1 MASINRSQLLFVILA
16 VTVVAVLAGCEQERE
31 DATLTDGLLVL
42 SGDVG
47 SVRLTVREDDGERS
61 RGIELPDSGTSWVS
75 AGSAN
80 VLLATLVDG
89 RTYVSDPLG
98 EDDPT
103 WRLVEPV
110 TLTDQAPE
118 PPLFYG
124 TWDPPGGAYAQLG
137 ADFSEGGGMRAV
149 IVDPGLDQAVEV
161 PMNQSRPVAAP
172 PAWIDDDRLILISA
186 TSEGTE
192 AVIVDS
198 ASQGYEPGP
207 SGVQL
212 VATSAD
218 AATAAV
224 WRGPG
229 QGVEIQSTTSWLA
242 DEPADVRSILRTVP
256 RCRRCSR
263 STPTG
268 SASRSCGPMR
278 RARRPGLPFTRPLR
292 SGRGWPRSTWA
303 RQTRR
308 RWPGFAEGV
317 RGFGH
322 AEARRSAGPAGS
334 GLPGPAGPAAQAVT
348 GCPAE
353 KIDTCDSSGSMTP
366 KTFWSV
372 SRWTHEPQ
380 LSK

>member
-1 MASINRSQLLFVILA
+1 MASIDRRQLLVVLLA

-47 SVRLTVREDDGERS
+47 SVRLTVREDDGARS

-75 AGSAN
+75 AGRTN

-110 TLTDQAPE
+110 TLTDQPPE

-149 IVDPGLDQAVEV
+149 VVDPGLDQAVEV

-172 PAWIDDDRLILISA
+172 PAWIDDDRLVLISA

-229 QGVEIQSTTSWLA
+229 QSVEIQSTTSWLA
-242 DEPADVRSILRTVP
+242 DEPADVRIDPPDGAAMPMVLALDADGERLAVVWADEEG
-256 RCRRCSR
+256 
-263 STPTG
+263 TPTG
-268 SASRSCGPMR
+268 ITVHA
-278 RARRPGLPFTRPLR
+278 AAQE
-292 SGRGWPRSTWA
+292 WA
-303 RQTRR
+303 RVATLDL
-308 RWPGFAEGV
+308 G
-317 RGFGH
+317 
-322 AEARRSAGPAGS
+322 EAN
-334 GLPGPAGPAAQAVT
+334 AATVA
-348 GCPAE
+348 
-353 KIDTCDSSGSMTP
+353 
-366 KTFWSV
+366 WL
-372 SRWTHEPQ
+372 R
-380 LSK
+380 

>member
-1 MASINRSQLLFVILA
+1 MASVDRRQLLVVLLA
-16 VTVVAVLAGCEQERE
+16 LTVVAGLAGCEQERE
-31 DATLTDGLLVL
+31 DETLTDGLLVL

-47 SVRLTVREDDGERS
+47 SVRLTVREDDGARS

-75 AGSAN
+75 AGRTN

-110 TLTDQAPE
+110 TLTDQPPE

-149 IVDPGLDQAVEV
+149 VVDPGLDQAVEV
-161 PMNQSRPVAAP
+161 PMNESRPVAAP
-172 PAWIDDDRLILISA
+172 AAWIDDDRLVLISA

-229 QGVEIQSTTSWLA
+229 QPVEIQSTTSWLA
-242 DEPADVRSILRTVP
+242 EEPAGVRDRSSG
-256 RCRRCSR
+256 RCRDAD
-263 STPTG
+263 G
-268 SASRSCGPMR
+268 A
-278 RARRPGLPFTRPLR
+278 RARRRRRATRGRVGRRGGHADRDHRSRGRTGVGAGGHARPGRGERGDGGLASLRDIGASDMPRPGARPGLRAQVCR
-292 SGRGWPRSTWA
+292 GRRA
-303 RQTRR
+303 
-308 RWPGFAEGV
+308 
-317 RGFGH
+317 
-322 AEARRSAGPAGS
+322 
-334 GLPGPAGPAAQAVT
+334 
-348 GCPAE
+348 
-353 KIDTCDSSGSMTP
+353 
-366 KTFWSV
+366 
-372 SRWTHEPQ
+372 PQ
-380 LSK
+380 LRR

>member
-1 MASINRSQLLFVILA
+1 MASVDRRQLLVVLLA

-31 DATLTDGLLVL
+31 DTTLTDGLLVL

-75 AGSAN
+75 AGRTN

-110 TLTDQAPE
+110 TLTDQPPE

-149 IVDPGLDQAVEV
+149 VVDPGLDQAVEV

-172 PAWIDDDRLILISA
+172 PAWIDDDRLVLISA

-229 QGVEIQSTTSWLA
+229 QSVEIQSTTSWLA
-242 DEPADVRSILRTVP
+242 DEPAGVRDRSSG
-256 RCRRCSR
+256 RCRDAD
-263 STPTG
+263 G
-268 SASRSCGPMR
+268 A
-278 RARRPGLPFTRPLR
+278 RARRRRGATRGRVGRRGGHADRHHR
-292 SGRGWPRSTWA
+292 SRGRAGVGAGGDARPGRGKRGDGGLASL
-303 RQTRR
+303 RR
-308 RWPGFAEGV
+308 ISRLRTC
-317 RGFGH
+317 RGPALGR
-322 AEARRSAGPAGS
+322 ACGLRSAGAG
-334 GLPGPAGPAAQAVT
+334 GPR
-348 GCPAE
+348 
-353 KIDTCDSSGSMTP
+353 SSGGDG
-366 KTFWSV
+366 
-372 SRWTHEPQ
+372 
-380 LSK
+380 LSCGEDRHLRLLGEHDPEDLLERQQVDA